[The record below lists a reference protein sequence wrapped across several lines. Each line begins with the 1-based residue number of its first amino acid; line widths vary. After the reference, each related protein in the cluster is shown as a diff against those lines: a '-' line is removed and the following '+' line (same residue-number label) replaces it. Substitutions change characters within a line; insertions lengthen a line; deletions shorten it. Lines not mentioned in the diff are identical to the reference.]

1 MLQVNWTDKIINI
14 FKETGID
21 ISNDTLV
28 KITSPGYFKN
38 LVPLLDETSTRTI
51 GKGNYFF

>member
-1 MLQVNWTDKIINI
+1 MNWTDKIINI
-14 FKETGID
+14 FKESGID

-38 LVPLLDETSTRTI
+38 LIPLLDETSTRTI
-51 GKGNYFF
+51 GKGNYTF

>member
-1 MLQVNWTDKIINI
+1 MNWTDKIINI
-14 FKETGID
+14 FKESGID

-38 LVPLLDETSTRTI
+38 LILLLDETSTRTI
-51 GKGNYFF
+51 GKGNYTF